1 MNQHSYY
8 VRGKDAA
15 YTRGL
20 PLMVTFTSTNPAF
33 ALPDP
38 CYLRIHAACAR
49 VANLSGAGEYVDR
62 IFRDMEDTRVLASN
76 GSSGDTLSYALT
88 HGSKIEVF

>member
-8 VRGKDAA
+8 VRGKDAS

-33 ALPDP
+33 ALP
-38 CYLRIHAACAR
+38 
-49 VANLSGAGEYVDR
+49 
-62 IFRDMEDTRVLASN
+62 DTRVLASN